1 MKILLKQVKIIDSNS
16 PHHLKTK
23 DVLINDGK
31 IISIEENI
39 TEEADK
45 TIEESELH
53 VSMGWCDTKADFCDP
68 GFEHKETVQSGLD
81 AAAFGG
87 YTHIG
92 ILPSTQPVI
101 DGKSQVDYIKR
112 QGEFHTSTPHPI
124 GAITIGMNGENISE
138 MYDMFQ
144 SGVRLYSDDL
154 IPVNS
159 GIMYRALLYSKNF
172 GGRITAFS
180 RDHSIAGNGIVNEGM
195 ASTKTGIKADA
206 SISEIIQLERN
217 LRLLEYTQG
226 NLHLTGVSTAEAV
239 DLIRKAKSK
248 GLNVTAGVNLWNLLY
263 NEEAV
268 LNFDPNYKVLPVL
281 RFENDRKALWEGIID
296 GTIDIIESDHRPK
309 DQEEKFVEFD
319 NASYGCIQLQ
329 TVFGALQQAEEFQL
343 EAVIKALTNGREL
356 LGIDKSAVEVNSN
369 ADLTLFMPNRKWTLT
384 AEDIVS
390 NTKNTPFVDK
400 ELSGFVY
407 GIINKGK
414 LVTKD

>member
-112 QGEFHTSTPHPI
+112 QGEFHASTPHPI

-144 SGVRLYSDDL
+144 SGVRMYSDDL

-180 RDHSIAGNGIVNEGM
+180 RDHSIAGNGMVNEGM

-329 TVFGALQQAEEFQL
+329 TVFGALRQAEEFQL

-384 AEDIVS
+384 TEDIVS